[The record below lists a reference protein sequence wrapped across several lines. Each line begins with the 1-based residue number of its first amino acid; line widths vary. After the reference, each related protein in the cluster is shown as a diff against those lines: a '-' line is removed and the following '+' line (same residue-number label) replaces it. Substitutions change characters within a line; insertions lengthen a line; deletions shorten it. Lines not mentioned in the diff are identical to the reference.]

1 MKKHKPMSYVLCC
14 LLFTVVFHITVSA
27 NSTSLWISERR
38 PFDLLP
44 YVIIITLAIEA
55 LSINKIPK
63 AGKPFKV
70 FCVVTITNLLSFAFP
85 YLFTYASFA
94 SDFSSGQMSG
104 QLYSFKEM
112 LDILP
117 TYTIGA
123 AYIFITIAIEIPIV
137 YSTFK
142 NSVQNKKLLLWTV
155 IGANVLT
162 TIIVAVIENIL
173 CPAPW

>member
-1 MKKHKPMSYVLCC
+1 MKKNKLMSCALCC
-14 LLFTVVFHITVSA
+14 LLFTAVFHITVSA
-27 NSTSLWISERR
+27 NSTSLWISGRC

-55 LSINKIPK
+55 LSFNKIPK
-63 AGKPFKV
+63 IGKPFKV
-70 FCVVTITNLLSFAFP
+70 FCVVTITNLISFVAP
-85 YLFTYASFA
+85 YFFTYAE
-94 SDFSSGQMSG
+94 FSSEELSEH
-104 QLYSFKEM
+104 LYSFREM

-137 YSTFK
+137 YNVFK
-142 NSVQNKKLLLWTV
+142 DSVHNKKLLLWTI

-162 TIIVAVIENIL
+162 TIIVAVIENML